1 MSLLTEAVAQEQ
13 QRIKRMI
20 SQYET
25 ELSCLPKGV
34 LITKS
39 IKGNQYFY
47 LQYRN
52 GKYNGEPYDIVF
64 GPVAND
70 TIYRTFIAYV
80 SYFGQA
86 SDGIRVGQ
94 WDLSVERMKE
104 IPFLVPPRDE
114 QDQIVRFLDWK
125 VSSVNRLIGIRELQI
140 AELEELKRAII
151 RCVVT
156 KGVNPNVEFKN
167 SGEKWIGY
175 IPNNWN
181 LTKIKRKCKII
192 GSGTTPSTGNASFY
206 NVASQEIL
214 MVAEEPVSYGKK
226 RDDD

>member
-167 SGEKWIGY
+167 SGEK
-175 IPNNWN
+175 
-181 LTKIKRKCKII
+181 
-192 GSGTTPSTGNASFY
+192 
-206 NVASQEIL
+206 
-214 MVAEEPVSYGKK
+214 
-226 RDDD
+226 

>member
-70 TIYRTFIAYV
+70 TIYRTFIAYEE
-80 SYFGQA
+80 
-86 SDGIRVGQ
+86 GI
-94 WDLSVERMKE
+94 LTK
-104 IPFLVPPRDE
+104 DE
-114 QDQIVRFLDWK
+114 TIARLKVKKLFDQMTFTT
-125 VSSVNRLIGIRELQI
+125 EL
-140 AELEELKRAII
+140 ALKELKY
-151 RCVVT
+151 
-156 KGVNPNVEFKN
+156 
-167 SGEKWIGY
+167 IGQFDA
-175 IPNNWN
+175 
-181 LTKIKRKCKII
+181 
-192 GSGTTPSTGNASFY
+192 G
-206 NVASQEIL
+206 
-214 MVAEEPVSYGKK
+214 
-226 RDDD
+226 RDQNE

>member
-214 MVAEEPVSYGKK
+214 MVAEE
-226 RDDD
+226 R